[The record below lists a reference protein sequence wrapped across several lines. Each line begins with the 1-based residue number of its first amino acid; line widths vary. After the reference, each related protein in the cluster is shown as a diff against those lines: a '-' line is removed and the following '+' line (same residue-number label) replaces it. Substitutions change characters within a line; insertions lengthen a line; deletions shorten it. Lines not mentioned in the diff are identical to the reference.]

1 MKYVSTRK
9 RVAWHKRSEL
19 ENQRFEVGALAF
31 RYFFLSFRDL
41 NFSMGSKH
49 RNKVRKSRKNQGFH
63 GTPHWRKKKASRDDS
78 GETSCS
84 NEIEPEREQESDSS
98 SDSEPEQEFITG
110 ASRRK
115 MSLRGYGD
123 KKSNETEEDY
133 SSDDS
138 DFEGHG
144 YRLIDLTSLSN
155 SISEIHKCGRGEY
168 SLTLYSLSVSYAWFP
183 CTINLVKANFIFI
196 CSFICL
202 MYVNIL
208 LYFLLLCMNI

>member
-1 MKYVSTRK
+1 M
-9 RVAWHKRSEL
+9 
-19 ENQRFEVGALAF
+19 VGALAF

-49 RNKVRKSRKNQGFH
+49 RNKVRKSRKNQGFA
-63 GTPHWRKKKASRDDS
+63 GTSHWRKKKASRDDS

-144 YRLIDLTSLSN
+144 YRLVDLASLSN

-168 SLTLYSLSVSYAWFP
+168 SLTVQSISVVCLVSLHHKSS
-183 CTINLVKANFIFI
+183 
-196 CSFICL
+196 
-202 MYVNIL
+202 
-208 LYFLLLCMNI
+208 

>member
-1 MKYVSTRK
+1 MPGTKEASWKIKNLWSVHWR
-9 RVAWHKRSEL
+9 L
-19 ENQRFEVGALAF
+19 DI
-31 RYFFLSFRDL
+31 FFLSFRDL

-49 RNKVRKSRKNQGFH
+49 RNKVRKSRKNQGFA
-63 GTPHWRKKKASRDDS
+63 GTPHWREKKASRDDS

-84 NEIEPEREQESDSS
+84 NEIEPEQEQESDSS

-144 YRLIDLTSLSN
+144 YRLVDLTSLSN
-155 SISEIHKCGRGEY
+155 SMERHS
-168 SLTLYSLSVSYAWFP
+168 
-183 CTINLVKANFIFI
+183 
-196 CSFICL
+196 CL
-202 MYVNIL
+202 K
-208 LYFLLLCMNI
+208 